1 VIVSGRLRIDWKM
14 VSSDRRLHGR
24 RAALARGSAH
34 DSPQIPDSPAAF
46 LESRRDI
53 QIKEATNRAGLLS
66 FLFHDIREP
75 LKQTRQN
82 QPTM

>member
-1 VIVSGRLRIDWKM
+1 MKEACQLK
-14 VSSDRRLHGR
+14 RRLAPIGPH
-24 RAALARGSAH
+24 LTAR
-34 DSPQIPDSPAAF
+34 P
-46 LESRRDI
+46 SRTHQRPSSCRDI

-66 FLFHDIREP
+66 FLFHEIREP

>member
-1 VIVSGRLRIDWKM
+1 MKEACQLKRPLAPIGPHLTARPSRTHQRP
-14 VSSDRRLHGR
+14 SS
-24 RAALARGSAH
+24 
-34 DSPQIPDSPAAF
+34 
-46 LESRRDI
+46 DI